1 MAVICWAVPSG
12 MVALAADTA
21 MEDKGAPE
29 TVRVPVPVMAPDA
42 ALTLAVP
49 SFIPVASPAALTA
62 ITPPGELVHA
72 TELVMFW
79 VLPSEYVPVA
89 VNCCEVPLAICAV
102 EGETVRPV
110 STAGVTVTVPL
121 DAEEPLKLQEIC
133 VEPGA
138 SLEARP
144 ELEIVATWGLLEYQT
159 AWLVRFWVE
168 PSEKV
173 PVAVNCTVVPLAK
186 VGF

>member
-1 MAVICWAVPSG
+1 

-21 MEDKGAPE
+21 MEDKVAPE

-89 VNCCEVPLAICAV
+89 VNCCTVPSGIAAFPKV
-102 EGETVRPV
+102 TAMDVSAAGETVNELPP
-110 STAGVTVTVPL
+110 AIAPDIALTVAVPIL
-121 DAEEPLKLQEIC
+121 
-133 VEPGA
+133 
-138 SLEARP
+138 
-144 ELEIVATWGLLEYQT
+144 
-159 AWLVRFWVE
+159 
-168 PSEKV
+168 V
-173 PVAVNCTVVPLAK
+173 PVASPEGLTDTRPAGELLHATELVTSWVLPSV
-186 VGF
+186 